1 MNDASV
7 NMLLDDMDSGEGAF
21 ELKTRMYIGYF
32 ALSYKAHVTLYYLL
46 MSDRNGRFINFVF
59 LSYIR
64 YQEYLRSIR
73 K

>member
-32 ALSYKAHVTLYYLL
+32 ALSYKAQVTFVLFAHVGQEWAIYQFCIFVIHKVPRV
-46 MSDRNGRFINFVF
+46 SQIN
-59 LSYIR
+59 
-64 YQEYLRSIR
+64 
-73 K
+73 